1 MTHKTKPV
9 IFSEAILCSLGFIVF
24 AYFIHYKFPARLIS
38 FGALLFSGI
47 IIAGTLKSVSDLRKI
62 IGKNGSRLELLLLI
76 TLGVV
81 LGGILSVL
89 YRRHL
94 GIELFP
100 RSVHLFA
107 FIAALIGS
115 TEELVFRGFILEHV
129 RKIYGPFSVL
139 FSTLSHTGYKCFL
152 FLSPSVTA
160 NIDVGFLALYTF
172 IFGIVFGTIRYLS
185 GSLIPAITA
194 HALFDI
200 LVYAEFVHA
209 PWWVW

>member
-9 IFSEAILCSLGFIVF
+9 ILYEAIICSLGFVVF

-38 FGALLFSGI
+38 FGALLLSGI
-47 IIAGTLKSVSDLRKI
+47 IIAGNLKSVSDFRKI
-62 IGKNGSRLELLLLI
+62 IGEIGCKRDLAFLTS
-76 TLGVV
+76 LGVV
-81 LGGILSVL
+81 LGIILSVL

-100 RSVHLFA
+100 RSVYIFA

-115 TEELVFRGFILEHV
+115 TEELVFRGFLQEHI
-129 RKIYGPFSVL
+129 RNINGPLSVL
-139 FSTLSHTGYKCFL
+139 FGTLSHTGYKCFL
-152 FLSPSVTA
+152 FLSPAVASNVDT
-160 NIDVGFLALYTF
+160 GFLALFTF
-172 IFGIVFGTIRYLS
+172 ITGMVFGTIKYLS

-194 HALFDI
+194 HAIFDI

>member
-9 IFSEAILCSLGFIVF
+9 ILSEAIFCSIGFIVF

-38 FGALLFSGI
+38 FGALLLSGI
-47 IIAGTLKSVSDLRKI
+47 IIAGNLKSVSDFRKI
-62 IGKNGSRLELLLLI
+62 IGEIGCKRDLAFLTS
-76 TLGVV
+76 LGVV
-81 LGGILSVL
+81 LGIILSVL

-94 GIELFP
+94 GIELIP
-100 RSVHLFA
+100 RSVYIFA

-115 TEELVFRGFILEHV
+115 TEELVFRGFLQEHI
-129 RKIYGPFSVL
+129 RNINGPLSVL
-139 FSTLSHTGYKCFL
+139 FGTLSHTGYKCFL
-152 FLSPSVTA
+152 FLSPAVAA
-160 NIDVGFLALYTF
+160 NVDTGFLALFTF
-172 IFGIVFGTIRYLS
+172 IAGMVFGTIKYLS

-194 HALFDI
+194 HAIFDI